1 MPWSCWQPPAAR
13 FTSTYAVGMKN
24 IHRMLSIVAATGALT
39 VIGCDES
46 DTSST
51 NQGIKLADEP
61 KSLAGRSAGTARDLA
76 GQIAN
81 RDAQTG
87 AAADA
92 VTGGGSTVETG
103 PYVFTVPEGWRAVPP
118 SNNMRAA
125 ELHVKDA
132 VAAFSLAGGSVD
144 ANISRWAGQ
153 FISPQGGAPAPQI
166 EETRVNGVA
175 VTLVEISGTYFDGTM
190 TGQVTEKPDHT
201 MLAAIF
207 PGPQM
212 SVFIKFTGPTRT
224 LNDVRDQWMELVNSA
239 RSR

>member
-1 MPWSCWQPPAAR
+1 
-13 FTSTYAVGMKN
+13 MKHL
-24 IHRMLSIVAATGALT
+24 HRMLTIVAATGALT

-81 RDAQTG
+81 RDAQAG

-92 VTGGGSTVETG
+92 LTGDGGSVQAG
-103 PYVFTVPEGWRAVPP
+103 PYVFKIPSGWRSVPP

-125 ELHVKDA
+125 ELQVNDA
-132 VAAFSLAGGSVD
+132 VAAFSMAGGSVD
-144 ANISRWAGQ
+144 ANINRWAGQ
-153 FISPQGGAPAPQI
+153 FISPQGGSPEPKIDEIQ
-166 EETRVNGVA
+166 VNGIS
-175 VTLVEISGTYFDGTM
+175 VTLVELSGTYFDGAM

-201 MLAAIF
+201 MLAAIL

-224 LNDVRDQWMELVNSA
+224 INEVRQQWMELVHSA
-239 RSR
+239 QSR

>member
-1 MPWSCWQPPAAR
+1 MDVTAGTIVRSTWG
-13 FTSTYAVGMKN
+13 TYALGMN
-24 IHRMLSIVAATGALT
+24 RIHHTLTIVAATGALI

-61 KSLAGRSAGTARDLA
+61 QSLVGRSAGTARDLA

-87 AAADA
+87 AIADA
-92 VTGGGSTVETG
+92 LSGDGGTVETG
-103 PYVFTVPEGWRAVPP
+103 PYVFTVPEGWQSVPP
-118 SNNMRAA
+118 ANNMRAA
-125 ELHVKDA
+125 ELHVQDA
-132 VAAFSLAGGSVD
+132 VAAFSMAGGSVD
-144 ANISRWAGQ
+144 ANINRWAGQ
-153 FISPQGGAPAPQI
+153 FISPQGGSPEPKIDEIQ
-166 EETRVNGVA
+166 VNGIS
-175 VTLVEISGTYFDGTM
+175 VTLVELSGTYFDGAM

-201 MLAAIF
+201 MLAAIL

-224 LNDVRDQWMELVNSA
+224 INEVRQQWMELVHSA
-239 RSR
+239 QSR